1 MSGIRL
7 GSVSYNL
14 RLGAFQARVDVER
27 NGTTFRY
34 PCQISGPATMDIEMV
49 RLGLTQQALRM
60 SDSVTFH

>member
-7 GSVSYNL
+7 GSVSYND
-14 RLGAFQARVDVER
+14 RLGAFQARVDIER

-34 PCQISGPATMDIEMV
+34 PCQISGPETMDIELV
-49 RLGLTQQALRM
+49 RMGLTQQALRM